1 MNESTPPP
9 PMRAEDFAERHGVS
23 RETLGRLQAYADC
36 LATWQE
42 KMNLVGRSTMEDLWR
57 RHMQDSAQLLRHVP
71 RGCRRLI
78 DLGSGAGFPGL
89 VLSIMGVQGVE
100 LVESDQKKA
109 AFLRAAAL
117 ASGSDAVVHAC
128 RAEDLPVGH
137 ADAVTAR
144 ALAPLDRLVPMVAP
158 FLAEGSVAILPKG
171 SSVEGELKAVARHWH
186 LWYTRHT
193 SMTDPRGS
201 ILVIDRL
208 YHDPRL

>member
-1 MNESTPPP
+1 MSASEGPA
-9 PMRAEDFAERHGVS
+9 PMGADAFARGQGVS
-23 RETLGRLQAYADC
+23 RETQERLEAYAAC
-36 LATWQE
+36 LEEWQGR
-42 KMNLVGRSTMEDLWR
+42 MNLVGRSTMEDLWR

-71 RGCRRLI
+71 QGCRRLV

-89 VLSIMGVQGVE
+89 VLSIMGVAGVE

-117 ASGSDAVVHAC
+117 ASDSDAVIHAC
-128 RAEDLPVGH
+128 RVEDLPAGR
-137 ADAVTAR
+137 ADVVTAR
-144 ALAPLDRLVPMVAP
+144 AVAPLERLIPMVAP
-158 FLAEGSVAILPKG
+158 FMAEGSVAILPKG

-186 LWYTRHT
+186 LWYSRYT

-201 ILVIDRL
+201 ILVINRL

>member
-1 MNESTPPP
+1 
-9 PMRAEDFAERHGVS
+9 
-23 RETLGRLQAYADC
+23 
-36 LATWQE
+36 
-42 KMNLVGRSTMEDLWR
+42 MNLVGRSTLDDLWR
-57 RHMQDSAQLLRHVP
+57 RHMQDSAQLMRFVP

-89 VLSIMGVQGVE
+89 VLSILGVPGVE

-109 AFLRAAAL
+109 AFLRAAAH
-117 ASGSDAVVHAC
+117 ASGSDAVIHAC
-128 RAEDLPVGH
+128 RVEELPVGQ
-137 ADAVTAR
+137 ADVVTAR
-144 ALAPLDRLVPMVAP
+144 AVAPLERLIPMVAP

-171 SSVEGELKAVARHWH
+171 SSVETELKAVARHWH

>member
-1 MNESTPPP
+1 MTESPAPLTP
-9 PMRAEDFAERHGVS
+9 EGFAQAAGVS
-23 RETLGRLQAYADC
+23 RETRERLEAYVDC
-36 LATWQE
+36 LVTWQGR
-42 KMNLVGRSTMEDLWR
+42 MNLVGRSTLEDIWR
-57 RHMQDSAQLLRHVP
+57 RHIQDSAQLLRYVP
-71 RGCRRLI
+71 RGCRRLV

-109 AFLRAAAL
+109 AFLRAAAH
-117 ASGSDAVVHAC
+117 ASGSDAVIHAC

-137 ADAVTAR
+137 ADVVTAR
-144 ALAPLDRLVPMVAP
+144 ALAPLERLVPMVAP

-171 SSVEGELKAVARHWH
+171 SSLEGELKAVARHWH

>member
-1 MNESTPPP
+1 MNESAPPS
-9 PMRAEDFAERHGVS
+9 PMSAEDFAQGHGVS
-23 RETLGRLQAYADC
+23 RETLERLQAYADC

-71 RGCRRLI
+71 RDCRRLI

-109 AFLRAAAL
+109 AFLRAAVL
-117 ASGSDAVVHAC
+117 ASGSDAVIHAC
-128 RAEDLPVGH
+128 RAEDLPVGR
-137 ADAVTAR
+137 ADVVTAR

-158 FLAEGSVAILPKG
+158 FLTEGSVAILPKG
-171 SSVEGELKAVARHWH
+171 SSVEDELKAVARHWH

>member
-1 MNESTPPP
+1 MNDPEVLA
-9 PMRAEDFAERHGVS
+9 PMSAEDFAQGQGVS
-23 RETLGRLQAYADC
+23 RETRERLEAYAAC
-36 LATWQE
+36 LTQWQE
-42 KMNLVGRSTMEDLWR
+42 RMNLVGRSTMADLWR
-57 RHMQDSAQLLRHVP
+57 RHMQDSAQLLRHIP
-71 RGCRRLI
+71 RGCRRLV

-100 LVESDQKKA
+100 LVENDQKKA
-109 AFLRAAAL
+109 GFLRAAAL
-117 ASGSDAVVHAC
+117 ASGSDVVIHAC

-137 ADAVTAR
+137 ADVVTAR

-158 FLAEGSVAILPKG
+158 LLTEGSVAILPKG
-171 SSVEGELKAVARHWH
+171 SSLEGELKAVARHWH
-186 LWYTRHT
+186 LWYSRHT

>member
-1 MNESTPPP
+1 MSEAPGTLTAES
-9 PMRAEDFAERHGVS
+9 FAQAAGVS
-23 RETLGRLQAYADC
+23 RETRERLEAYAAC
-36 LATWQE
+36 LSEWQGR
-42 KMNLVGRSTMEDLWR
+42 MNLVGRSTLDDLWR
-57 RHMQDSAQLLRHVP
+57 RHMQDSAQLLRFVP
-71 RGCRRLI
+71 RGCRRLV

-89 VLSIMGVQGVE
+89 VLSILGVPGVE

-117 ASGSDAVVHAC
+117 ASGSDAVIHAC
-128 RAEDLPVGH
+128 RAEDLPVGQ
-137 ADAVTAR
+137 ADVVTAR
-144 ALAPLDRLVPMVAP
+144 AVAPLERLIPMVAP

-171 SSVEGELKAVARHWH
+171 SSVETELKAVARHWH